1 VLQRLLN
8 ADSRPECFVSAN
20 LPINKQKNRLVNVLP
35 CQFVTFPLCFETH
48 LKTDSGLQEI
58 KANNYCKKII
68 KAVRRAF
75 I

>member
-1 VLQRLLN
+1 MFRQCQPANQQAEEPSRQRP
-8 ADSRPECFVSAN
+8 AVSVCD
-20 LPINKQKNRLVNVLP
+20 ISLV
-35 CQFVTFPLCFETH
+35 FETH